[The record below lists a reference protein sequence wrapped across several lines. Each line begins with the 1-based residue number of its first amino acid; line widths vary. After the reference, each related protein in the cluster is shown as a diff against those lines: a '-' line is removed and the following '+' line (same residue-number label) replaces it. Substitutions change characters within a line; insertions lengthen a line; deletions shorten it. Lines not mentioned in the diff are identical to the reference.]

1 MEKARRRGLTV
12 VGIFL
17 LLVAVEGL
25 VRNEVTMVD
34 EAPQMGTIFGVK
46 EPVHSLPSVLV
57 KLNNMPF
64 LVSGLVGGAFIVLDI
79 RKYMKEE
86 SVINQ

>member
-17 LLVAVEGL
+17 LLIAVEGL

-34 EAPQMGTIFGVK
+34 EAPQMGTIFGVP
-46 EPVHSLPSVLV
+46 ETAHSLPSVLV

-79 RKYMKEE
+79 RKYMKEQ
-86 SVINQ
+86 SAIQ